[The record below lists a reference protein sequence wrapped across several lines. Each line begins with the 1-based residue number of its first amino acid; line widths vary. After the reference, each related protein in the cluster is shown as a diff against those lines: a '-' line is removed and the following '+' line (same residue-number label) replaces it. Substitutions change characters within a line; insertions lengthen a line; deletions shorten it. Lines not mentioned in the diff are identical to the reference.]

1 MKKKTLYPLG
11 ILLSILIGT
20 WLYMHYC
27 CNDSETENSQV
38 VETNEETS
46 QHSFTS
52 NEFRVENAPFEISNP
67 DNFNFLLSHFDPIS
81 PISDSLMLTLDQLGS
96 ALTPVENKLKITGYA
111 LASEEN
117 SSMFPNLG
125 LARANVV
132 KQFLVEKGIEEHHI
146 IVLGETKEDI
156 NKKGDTLI
164 GPLRFQFEKVYD
176 TPTTNWTNVKDELN
190 KNPLVMQFNT
200 GKSQLNLT
208 ESDREKALSLS
219 KYLSSVVGGSL
230 MITGHSD
237 NVGDREKN
245 TELALERAEFIKNY
259 FVSNGIPADKIQ
271 TSSKGPDEPI
281 ADNDSA
287 EGRAK
292 NRRTT
297 ITIN

>member
-20 WLYMHYC
+20 WLYMHFCC
-27 CNDSETENSQV
+27 CNNEIDNNQAL
-38 VETNEETS
+38 ETNEETVND
-46 QHSFTS
+46 SFTTS
-52 NEFRVENAPFEISNP
+52 EFRVANAPFEISNP
-67 DNFNFLLSHFDPIS
+67 DNFNFLKSHFDLVTP
-81 PISDSLMLTLDQLGS
+81 PSDSLMSTLDQLNS
-96 ALTPVENKLKITGYA
+96 TLTPVENKLKITGYA

-117 SSMFPNLG
+117 TSMFPDLG
-125 LARANVV
+125 LARANVI
-132 KQFLVEKGIEEHHI
+132 KQILIKKGIEEHHI
-146 IVLGETKEDI
+146 LVSGEVKDDVTL
-156 NKKGDTLI
+156 KGDTLI
-164 GPLRFQFEKVYD
+164 GPVYFEFSKIYE
-176 TPTTNWTNVKDELN
+176 TPTKNWANIKAELN
-190 KNPLVMQFNT
+190 KNPLVMHFNT
-200 GKSQLNLT
+200 GQSQLNLT

-219 KYLSSVVGGSL
+219 KYLSSVVGSTL

-237 NVGDREKN
+237 NVGNRDKN
-245 TELALERAEFIKNY
+245 TKLALERAEFIKDY
-259 FVSNGIPADKIQ
+259 FVSNGIAANKIL